1 MRKVLRD
8 LACDDGELSILFT
21 DDRHIA
27 ELNRDYL
34 GRNGPTNVLAF
45 PMSGPPA
52 TANGRQP
59 QARPPG
65 GIQPMV
71 ESGMLGDVVV
81 SVDRAID
88 ESKKLYEPLDET
100 IYRLLIHGILH
111 LLNFDHE
118 GSSEEARRME
128 QEQARLLSLI
138 REE

>member
-1 MRKVLRD
+1 MKKVLRD

-27 ELNRDYL
+27 QLNRDFL
-34 GRNGPTNVLAF
+34 GRKGPTNVLAF

-52 TANGRQP
+52 IANGRQP
-59 QARPPG
+59 PTRPPG
-65 GIQPMV
+65 GTLPMV

-88 ESKKLYEPLDET
+88 ESKKLNEPLNET

-118 GSSEEARRME
+118 GSSEETHRME
-128 QEQARLLSLI
+128 KEQDRLLSLI
-138 REE
+138 TEE